1 MRLQEIY
8 YICRNVQE
16 SWNDLSFEEVKA
28 AGNVSY
34 YKLKNAN
41 AVRETLSELDTIETF
56 QKTVAAVR
64 RYSYG
69 FAQSTGEITVDTRVR
84 GNLMSDYQKLYAKVF
99 TITELF
105 DSLNY
110 RQDSEGFDIKL
121 PPDISLSDL
130 SKCAKDLDTIFST
143 CPLFANQESTFKFA
157 AVDVGSVWF
166 NFLVVGVSAAAVL
179 RLIAELVDKALVI
192 RSHYLT
198 SREQEEKVRSLQL
211 GNEVLENVVSLNKQI
226 TKGLLTKVSTELAEK
241 HNISDPEDFG
251 RLKNAIQLLAEWM
264 NKGMEVYASILAPEE
279 TKAVF
284 PAVERQKLSESVV
297 ALLTGGSD
305 AEASVDC

>member
-16 SWNDLSFEEVKA
+16 SWIDLSFDEAKA
-28 AGNVSY
+28 AGNVTY
-34 YKLKNAN
+34 YRLRNADG
-41 AVRETLSELDTIETF
+41 VREILATLSDIESF
-56 QKTVAAVR
+56 REAIASVR
-64 RYSYG
+64 NRSLG
-69 FAQSTGEITVDTRVR
+69 FLQHSGSITVEHNVKPA
-84 GNLMSDYQKLYAKVF
+84 LISDYQRLYTKVS

-105 DSLNY
+105 ESLDY

-130 SKCAKDLDTIFST
+130 SKCTKDLDTIFST
-143 CPLFANQESTFKFA
+143 CPLFANQDASIKFT

-166 NFLVVGVSAAAVL
+166 TFLIIGGAAVVTL

-198 SREQEEKVRSLQL
+198 TREQEEKIRSLNL
-211 GNEVLENVVSLNKQI
+211 GNDALENAMEINKQI
-226 TKGLLTKVSTELAEK
+226 SRGLLTKVSTELAED
-241 HNISDPEDFG
+241 HDITDPEDLG
-251 RLKNAIQLLAEWM
+251 RLKNAIQLMADWM
-264 NKGMEVYASILAPEE
+264 NKGMEVYASIQAPEE

-284 PAVERQKLSESVV
+284 PPIERQTLPEGVI
-297 ALLTGGSD
+297 ALLTDGTQPD
-305 AEASVDC
+305 A